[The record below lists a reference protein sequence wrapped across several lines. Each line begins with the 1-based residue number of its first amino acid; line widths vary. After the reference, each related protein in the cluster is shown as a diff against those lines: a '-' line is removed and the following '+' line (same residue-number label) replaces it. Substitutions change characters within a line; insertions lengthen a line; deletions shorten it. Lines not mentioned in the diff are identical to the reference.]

1 MILDYPLIL
10 GALPLHDSLVALQAR
25 VETRLVRL
33 VPPRALARAE
43 LSAIAPTHRS
53 DGRAAG
59 ARSPLYSPD
68 LCRGGA
74 LPRGSREST
83 VLGPGPGGHVN
94 EDTSVYDHL
103 FFIRP
108 FIPFAFNLIRGV
120 VMHGTLGVLG
130 RGAAPQRL
138 LGAAPRGAATNMEAR
153 GNLHQASGD
162 LTSAEVP
169 EVPATATPSPG
180 RGATP
185 GLAVGR
191 RRRHGTM
198 KRLCSWWLC

>member
-1 MILDYPLIL
+1 MLKQGLF
-10 GALPLHDSLVALQAR
+10 ALFHHVHLPEPSLVLSR
-25 VETRLVRL
+25 RPIVRTAEQREP
-33 VPPRALARAE
+33 VPP
-43 LSAIAPTHRS
+43 STVPTF
-53 DGRAAG
+53 A
-59 ARSPLYSPD
+59 
-68 LCRGGA
+68 GGA

-169 EVPATATPSPG
+169 EVPATATPTPG

-198 KRLCSWWLC
+198 KRLCTWWLC